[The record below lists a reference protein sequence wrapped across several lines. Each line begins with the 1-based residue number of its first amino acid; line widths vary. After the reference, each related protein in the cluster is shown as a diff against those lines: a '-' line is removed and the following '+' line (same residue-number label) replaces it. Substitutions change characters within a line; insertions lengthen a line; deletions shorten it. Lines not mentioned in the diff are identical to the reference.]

1 MNNIGVFYAAAAF
14 LGIMAAFQNFI
25 VHFIIFCLYL
35 IFLMK
40 NKKYRLVQVT
50 AIIFFFIVFFV
61 RSEVEIAN
69 NKTHLTGKEQW
80 FELHF
85 NEIGKIEGDRLTIK
99 ALDRVTAET
108 FLVRYRI
115 RSAQEKQILQEK
127 LSPGIVCRLKG
138 KLEEPSSSTNE
149 NAFDYKK
156 YLQQNHIYWIL
167 KPEQLDMDACRSKSS
182 LLTILRKI
190 RGDGIYYL
198 QAYFPKETVPLAAAL
213 LFGTSDLLSSD
224 TMDDY
229 RNLGLVHLLAISGL
243 HIAIIVAIVNFLL
256 LRIGMTREKSFVI
269 LIVCLPVYCIL
280 AGASPSVNRSVLMT
294 MLLLIGKRWGNN
306 GKFKP
311 LDAISLTF
319 LLYLFVSPLA
329 IFNIGFQLSFL
340 VTFALLISSVYILK
354 RNEHPISLLLVT
366 SFLSMI
372 ITAPLLLYFFFE
384 FSIISLLVNL
394 LYIPLFNV
402 ILLPYVLFG
411 FLFHLLLGSLVNPLL
426 KPLDLLIIFTNQVTE
441 KISMLPWNTV
451 ILGRPSLP
459 LLFLYCWGIFL
470 FFVLWEKGVSG
481 VRKFLLFLLP
491 CTLFIG
497 QWAVINFSSQGEVTF
512 LDVGQGDSIYI
523 RLPYGK
529 GHYLIDTGGTISF
542 EKQPWQQVDDGY
554 EVGEDTVVPFLKSKG
569 VTTIDKLILTH
580 GDADHAGGAKAVM
593 RELKVREVVLPDIKN
608 RSSLE
613 AELIQLALKKQTE
626 VRYVHEGDS
635 WQADE
640 NHFYVLSPKESSTL
654 TSNNSSIVLYTVLG
668 KISWLFTGDLEKEGE
683 LVLMQ
688 KYPQLSADVLKI
700 GHHGSHSSTTEPFL
714 EQIAPKIAVISVGE
728 NNSYGHPHP
737 NVIERLERKKINIL
751 RTDINGAI
759 TFTFNKESGTF
770 SVHHP

>member
-1 MNNIGVFYAAAAF
+1 MNNMGVFYAAAAF
-14 LGIMAAFQNFI
+14 LGIMASFQNFI

-35 IFLMK
+35 IFLIK
-40 NKKYRLVQVT
+40 NKKYRLIQVIAT
-50 AIIFFFIVFFV
+50 ILFFVVFFV

-69 NKTHLTGKEQW
+69 NKTHLTGNEQW

-99 ALDRVTAET
+99 AFDRVTSET
-108 FLVRYRI
+108 LIVRYRI
-115 RSAQEKQILQEK
+115 RSAKEKQILQKK
-127 LSPGIVCRLKG
+127 LSPGIVCRVKG

-167 KPEQLDMDACRSKSS
+167 KPEQLDMDTCRPKPSF
-182 LLTILRKI
+182 LTILRKI
-190 RGDGIYYL
+190 RADGIHYL

-256 LRIGMTREKSFVI
+256 LRMGITREKSFVM

-280 AGASPSVNRSVLMT
+280 TGASPSVNRSVLMT
-294 MLLLIGKRWGNN
+294 MLLLIGKRWGKN
-306 GKFKP
+306 GKLTP

-340 VTFALLISSVYILK
+340 VTFALLISSFYILK

-411 FLFHLLLGSLVNPLL
+411 FLFHLLFGSIVNPLL

-459 LLFLYCWGIFL
+459 LVFLYCWGIFL

-481 VRKFLLFLLP
+481 VRKLLLFLLP
-491 CTLFIG
+491 CTLCIG
-497 QWAVINFSSQGEVTF
+497 QWAVTNFSSQGEVTF

-542 EKQPWQQVDDGY
+542 EKKPWQQVNDGY

-580 GDADHAGGAKAVM
+580 GDADHVGGAKAVM
-593 RELKVREVVLPDIKN
+593 RELKVREIVLPDIKN

-613 AELIQLALKKQTE
+613 AELIQLGQQKQTAI
-626 VRYVHEGDS
+626 RYVHEGES
-635 WQADE
+635 WQVDE
-640 NHFYVLSPKESSTL
+640 NRFYILSPKENSTL
-654 TSNNSSIVLYTVLG
+654 TSNNASIVLYTVLG
-668 KISWLFTGDLEKEGE
+668 KTSWLFTGDLEKEGE

-688 KYPQLSADVLKI
+688 KYPQLSADVLKV
-700 GHHGSHSSTTEPFL
+700 GHHGSHSSTTELFL
-714 EQIAPKIAVISVGE
+714 EQIAPKMAVISAGK
-728 NNSYGHPHP
+728 NNSFGHPHP
-737 NVIERLERKKINIL
+737 EVIERLERKKINIL
-751 RTDINGAI
+751 RTDITGAI

>member
-1 MNNIGVFYAAAAF
+1 MGIFYATAAF
-14 LGIMAAFQNFI
+14 LGIMASFQNFI
-25 VHFIIFCLYL
+25 VYFIIFCLYL
-35 IFLMK
+35 IFLIK
-40 NKKYRLVQVT
+40 NKKYRLIQMT
-50 AIIFFFIVFFV
+50 TIILLFIVFFI
-61 RSEVEIAN
+61 RVEIEISN
-69 NKTHLTGKEQW
+69 NKTKLTGDEQW

-85 NEIGKIEGDRLTIK
+85 NEIGKIDGDRLMIK
-99 ALDRVTAET
+99 ALDRVTSES
-108 FLVRYRI
+108 LVIRYRI
-115 RSAQEKQILQEK
+115 HSEKEKQILQK
-127 LSPGIVCRLKG
+127 QLSPGIVCRVKG
-138 KLEEPSSSTNE
+138 KLEEPSSSTNQ
-149 NAFDYKK
+149 NAFDYKN

-167 KPEQLDMDACRSKSS
+167 KPEQLDMDTCRIKPSF
-182 LLTILRKI
+182 LTRLKKI
-190 RGDGIYYL
+190 RADGIRYL
-198 QAYFPKETVPLAAAL
+198 QAYFPEETVPLAAAL

-243 HIAIIVAIVNFLL
+243 HIAIIVAIINFLL
-256 LRIGMTREKSFVI
+256 LRIGMTREKSVV
-269 LIVCLPVYCIL
+269 LLLVCLPVYCIL
-280 AGASPSVNRSVLMT
+280 TGASPSVNRSILMT
-294 MLLLIGKRWGNN
+294 MLLLIGKRWG
-306 GKFKP
+306 KDRKLKP

-319 LLYLFVSPLA
+319 LLYLFVSPFAL
-329 IFNIGFQLSFL
+329 FNIGFQLSFL

-354 RNEHPISLLLVT
+354 RNEHPVSLLLAT

-402 ILLPYVLFG
+402 VLLPYVLFG
-411 FLFHLLLGSLVNPLL
+411 FLLHLFFGSIVEPLL
-426 KPLDLLIIFTNQVTE
+426 KPLDILIIFTNQVTE

-451 ILGRPSLP
+451 TLGRPSLP
-459 LLFLYCWGIFL
+459 LLFLYGWGIYL
-470 FFVLWEKGVSG
+470 FFILWEKGISG

-491 CTLFIG
+491 CTLFVG
-497 QWAVINFSSQGEVTF
+497 QFAVINFSSQGEVTF

-529 GHYLIDTGGTISF
+529 GHYLIDTGGNIPF
-542 EKQPWQQVDDGY
+542 EKKPWQQVSDGY

-580 GDADHAGGAKAVM
+580 GDTDHAGGAKAVM
-593 RELKVREVVLPDIKN
+593 RELKVREIVLPDIKD

-613 AELIQLALKKQTE
+613 VELIQLALKKQTA

-635 WQADE
+635 WQVDE
-640 NHFYVLSPKESSTL
+640 NRFYILSPKENSTL
-654 TSNNSSIVLYTVLG
+654 TSNNASIVLYTVLG
-668 KISWLFTGDLEKEGE
+668 NISWLFTGDLEKDGE
-683 LVLMQ
+683 FMLMQ
-688 KYPQLSADVLKI
+688 KYPQLTADVLKV

-714 EQIAPKIAVISVGE
+714 EQIAPKMAVISVGE
-728 NNSYGHPHP
+728 NNSFGHPHP
-737 NVIERLERKKINIL
+737 KVIERLERKKINIL